1 MRSSRRVNLEVHIP
15 ETTSLQMS
23 CAVALVA
30 VMGKLHGE
38 EGHTQLESGKSFG
51 GGWREVGRET
61 HQERRSGERGMRR
74 QDPPD
79 KE

>member
-1 MRSSRRVNLEVHIP
+1 
-15 ETTSLQMS
+15 MS

-30 VMGKLHGE
+30 VMGKLHRE

-74 QDPPD
+74 QGPPD